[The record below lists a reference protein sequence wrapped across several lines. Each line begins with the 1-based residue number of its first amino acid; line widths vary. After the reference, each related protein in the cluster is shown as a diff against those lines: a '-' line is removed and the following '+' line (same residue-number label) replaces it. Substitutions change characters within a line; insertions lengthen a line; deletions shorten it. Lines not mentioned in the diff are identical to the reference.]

1 MSLIKEGDKLPS
13 IVFHTRV
20 RDESIG
26 GDNPFRWQDKTT
38 EDVFKGKTVVLI
50 GLPGAFT
57 PTCSDNHLPGF
68 DHLAQTMFDYNVDEI
83 LCTSVNDAF
92 VMFRWGKALGVNNVN
107 MLPDGNGEF
116 AKAIGTLVSMEDI
129 GFGYRSWRYSMLVV
143 DGVVEKF
150 FLEPHM
156 ADMSPEDPFEVSDAP
171 TMLLYLKT
179 R

>member
-1 MSLIKEGDKLPS
+1 MSLIKEGDKLPH

-38 EDVFKGKTVVLI
+38 EEIFGGKSVVLI

-68 DHLAQTMFDYNVDEI
+68 EAAAADLYKTGVDEI
-83 LCTSVNDAF
+83 ICTSVNDAF
-92 VMFRWGKALGVNNVN
+92 VMFRWGKAIGVNEVQ

-116 AKAIGTLVSMEDI
+116 AQAIGTLVSMEDI
-129 GFGYRSWRYSMLVV
+129 GFGKRSWRYSMYVV
-143 DGVVEKF
+143 DGVVKRF

-156 ADMSPEDPFEVSDAP
+156 ADMSPEDPFEVSDAG
-171 TMLLYLKT
+171 TMADFLKGM
-179 R
+179 